1 LGWHIG
7 AGTVIPMHHL
17 LWANMGDAA
26 TRDPA
31 LLADTYARLGGRGT
45 VITPQLAT
53 PIVLGKRAP

>member
-1 LGWHIG
+1 
-7 AGTVIPMHHL
+7 MHHL

-45 VITPQLAT
+45 VIAPQLAT
-53 PIVLGKRAP
+53 PILLGKRAP